1 MKNPTGL
8 AQTQRAQKYTEVF
21 SADIANLE
29 GLYISEWNTHV
40 LAHTNAAVVG
50 IITREGDPLVTLQE
64 SMLATD
70 GVYNTGIIISPAS
83 GQQIVSMYKAVL
95 DENGNTIGLVGGGI
109 FTEGLINM
117 LDGLEIKG
125 LEHTGYYMV
134 NVADGKYIFT
144 AEEEKK
150 ALAGQLEE
158 LIFKF
163 QK

>member
-8 AQTQRAQKYTEVF
+8 AQTQRAQEYTEVF

-50 IITREGDPLVTLQE
+50 IITREGDPLVALQE

-70 GVYNTGIIISPAS
+70 GVYNTGNIISPAS

-95 DENGNTIGLVGGGI
+95 DENGNPIGLVGGGI